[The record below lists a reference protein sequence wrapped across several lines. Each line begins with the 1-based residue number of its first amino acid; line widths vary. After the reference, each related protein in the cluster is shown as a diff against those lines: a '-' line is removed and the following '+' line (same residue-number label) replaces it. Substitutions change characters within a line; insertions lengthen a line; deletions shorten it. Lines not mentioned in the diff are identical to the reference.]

1 MDASFGR
8 SCRRSVQIGGDVK
21 VDNFTRTLLAIIAAA
36 LCAIA
41 LHPFFTTAASAAQVS
56 GAKPGDLWVESTRSQ
71 RGGILILDLR
81 NGNEWDCDSD
91 CRLAGHVPLEQI
103 K

>member
-1 MDASFGR
+1 LKTDR
-8 SCRRSVQIGGDVK
+8 L
-21 VDNFTRTLLAIIAAA
+21 TRALLAIIALA
-36 LCAIA
+36 LCLIA
-41 LHPFFTTAASAAQVS
+41 LRPSFTTTAVSAQVN
-56 GAKPGDLWVESTRSQ
+56 GAKPGDLWVEATRST

-91 CRLAGHVPLEQI
+91 CKLAGHVPLEQI

>member
-1 MDASFGR
+1 M
-8 SCRRSVQIGGDVK
+8 K